1 MAASLQSPQSIVIR
15 ALPPL
20 IAYREDLERHPGRET
35 FGEFDGVWIAL
46 AHVLEF
52 MSGLEPEER
61 PDVAMNFGRGLVEM
75 LSEELE
81 REGGPSRTSETLTDL
96 AAELTG
102 ERDETLDER
111 LAAACLA
118 VIEEMTDTGAD
129 LLSFTALLHTRLAF
143 EGTSR
148 RLLGRILSHQG
159 RVARQYGDLGTAQDF
174 FDAVVGLA
182 RETRDPDIESRG
194 RYGAAGIA
202 LMRGNHPAARELYEA
217 SLAAATSAHS
227 EELIGLAHRGL
238 MVIEASANDFDAS
251 IQHAAEA
258 LRRAPARVT
267 SQAELLGNI
276 AGVAAAV
283 GHHEAALAAYMAAA
297 RLDAA
302 LRVMLACL
310 GGAAVSAAHL
320 DRRNVLRELDRRIVS
335 QIESGAPPYE
345 SGQVLLDLAGAYEV
359 CSDPRAVTCARRVRE
374 LATEHQF
381 FEMQYAADELLARVA
396 GASSSAPPPAHPPV
410 SESSRAVLDS
420 IARLAEDDCDDRLVA
435 LTRG

>member
-1 MAASLQSPQSIVIR
+1 MAASMQSPQSTAIR

-20 IAYREDLERHPGRET
+20 IAYREDLDRHPGRET
-35 FGEFDGVWIAL
+35 FGAFDGVWIAL

-52 MSGLEPEER
+52 MSGLDPEER

-81 REGGPSRTSETLTDL
+81 REGGPSRTSETLTAL
-96 AAELTG
+96 ATELTG
-102 ERDETLDER
+102 ERDDELDER
-111 LAAACLA
+111 LGEACLA
-118 VIEEMTDTGAD
+118 VIEEMTDSGAD

-143 EGTSR
+143 EGMSD
-148 RLLGRILSHQG
+148 RLLGRVLVHQG
-159 RVARQYGDLGTAQDF
+159 RVSRQFGDVGAAQDF

-182 RETRDPDIESRG
+182 TETSDPDIEARG

-202 LMRGNHPAARELYEA
+202 LMRGNHPVAREQYEGA
-217 SLAAATSAHS
+217 LAAAKKARS

-238 MVIEASANDFDAS
+238 LVIHATAGEFDESIRHAS
-251 IQHAAEA
+251 EA
-258 LRRAPARVT
+258 LQRAPGRVT

-302 LRVMLACL
+302 LRVTLACL
-310 GGAAVSAAHL
+310 GGAALSAAHL
-320 DRRNVLRELDRRIVS
+320 GRRNVLRALDRRITE
-335 QIESGAPPYE
+335 QIEAGAPPYE
-345 SGQVLLDLAGAYEV
+345 SGQVLLDLAGAYEI
-359 CSDPRAVTCARRVRE
+359 CSDPRAITCGRRVRE
-374 LATEHQF
+374 LATEHQY
-381 FEMQYAADELLARVA
+381 FEMQYAADELLTRVA
-396 GASSSAPPPAHPPV
+396 GAPSSAPAPARPPV
-410 SESSRAVLDS
+410 SASSRAVLDS